1 MKQGVLLVAHGAP
14 ERVEDVEEYLGYVRG
29 GRPGSPEVLAE
40 VRSRYIAIGG
50 GSPLLR
56 WTRAQAA
63 ALERLL
69 GLPVFFGMRNW
80 RPFLREAMDR
90 VREAGIDKLAAV
102 CLAPQFSDLSVGLY
116 IHRTRE
122 AATEAGLTAE
132 IVWAKSYHA
141 EPLLIESYAERLR
154 PLLPAERMLFTAHSL
169 PQHALAADDPYEAEC
184 RATAA
189 GVASSAG
196 IAQWDFAFQSQGL
209 SGGQWLGP
217 TVESC
222 LDRYAA
228 AGVREVVLCPV
239 GFVADHVEV
248 LFDIDILFREYA
260 AARGIELRRPESLND
275 SATFTAALAEVAKQC
290 L

>member
-116 IHRTRE
+116 IRRTRE

-169 PQHALAADDPYEAEC
+169 PQQALAAGDPYETEC

-189 GVASSAG
+189 AVAERAG

-209 SGGQWLGP
+209 TGGQWLGP

-222 LDRYAA
+222 LDQYAA
-228 AGVREVVLCPV
+228 ASIREVVLDPV
-239 GFVADHVEV
+239 GFVSDHVEV

-260 AARGIELRRPESLND
+260 AARNIALRRPESLND
-275 SATFTAALAEVAKQC
+275 SATFTAALAEVAKRC